1 MHCTTRA
8 IAFAVARSRGPVG
21 GARLPRRHSAAV
33 HRVRSGRNPPIT
45 FEFLASREGPRCAAA
60 TRRHRR
66 TTGRPCIRTSRGC
79 HTVVRLVRTR
89 ALLQCTT
96 PSRRAPPPRTA
107 ATATARDHAFKC
119 RRAGEDL
126 RTGAA
131 PPGIHV
137 RREPDARSHPPVGR
151 PDGRRTRGNRTT
163 ASLPPPRR
171 APGARA
177 PRRTARTVPR
187 ARVARPDAPPR
198 SGRRKYPHIPLRR
211 SRAAE
216 VAWLLTLYSR
226 PGKRLWPLD

>member
-8 IAFAVARSRGPVG
+8 IAFAVARSRGVVG
-21 GARLPRRHSAAV
+21 GARRPRRQLAAPR
-33 HRVRSGRNPPIT
+33 RVRSGRNPSIA
-45 FEFLASREGPRCAAA
+45 FEFLASREGPPRAAA

-66 TTGRPCIRTSRGC
+66 AAGRPCIRAPRGC

-107 ATATARDHAFKC
+107 ATATARDHPFKC
-119 RRAGEDL
+119 RFAGEDL
-126 RTGAA
+126 RTGVA
-131 PPGIHV
+131 PHGIHV
-137 RREPDARSHPPVGR
+137 RRGPDGRSDPCFGR

-163 ASLPPPRR
+163 GSLPPPRR
-171 APGARA
+171 MPRARA
-177 PRRTARTVPR
+177 PRRVARTVPR

-198 SGRRKYPHIPLRR
+198 SSRRKYPHIPLRR